1 MSNELE
7 VPGPKFLVPGTRY
20 VGLSAKDQ
28 ERWMRFRLIDRPLA
42 ANSCR
47 SLLRFNLTFD
57 RHHVPA
63 CRKKFA
69 GLLPLPQP
77 RIMAACQGRGMN
89 NRRKLVIALGAG
101 ALVGA
106 GPVRAQAPPKVR
118 RIGLLSP
125 SSPSD
130 DALSYQAFRLGLRDL
145 GWAEGKNISF
155 EYRYAEGR
163 HDRFPD
169 LAADL
174 VHLKV
179 DVIVTAV
186 TSDSLAAQKATRT
199 IPIVM
204 AAGGDPVA
212 IGLVESLARPG
223 GNVTG
228 LSQMISELGG
238 KRLALLKEM
247 VPKLSLVAVLWNP
260 QSASSTLYW
269 KEIQLPARQL
279 GLQLH
284 SLEIRSPDDFDKA
297 FEDATRAR
305 AGALVVTGD
314 PVITANLKR
323 IAGLAAKSRLPSIY
337 QSSAFADAGGL
348 VAYGPDRADLY
359 RRAATYVDKIL
370 KGAKP
375 GDFPIEQ
382 PTKFELVINLKTA
395 KALGLTIPQ
404 SLLLRADE
412 VIQ

>member
-1 MSNELE
+1 
-7 VPGPKFLVPGTRY
+7 
-20 VGLSAKDQ
+20 
-28 ERWMRFRLIDRPLA
+28 
-42 ANSCR
+42 
-47 SLLRFNLTFD
+47 
-57 RHHVPA
+57 
-63 CRKKFA
+63 
-69 GLLPLPQP
+69 
-77 RIMAACQGRGMN
+77 
-89 NRRKLVIALGAG
+89 
-101 ALVGA
+101 
-106 GPVRAQAPPKVR
+106 
-118 RIGLLSP
+118 
-125 SSPSD
+125 
-130 DALSYQAFRLGLRDL
+130 
-145 GWAEGKNISF
+145 
-155 EYRYAEGR
+155 
-163 HDRFPD
+163 
-169 LAADL
+169 
-174 VHLKV
+174 
-179 DVIVTAV
+179 
-186 TSDSLAAQKATRT
+186 
-199 IPIVM
+199 
-204 AAGGDPVA
+204 VA

-284 SLEIRSPDDFDKA
+284 SLKVRGPDDFDKA

-337 QSSAFADAGGL
+337 QSSAFVDAGGL

-375 GDFPIEQ
+375 GDLPIEQ